1 MSGIRIAALGLGA
14 VLTAGAVCGVPL
26 LANGKSSAGSEKQPQ
41 AVAVS
46 EEPLATPEPGELG
59 NPRSSYKL
67 GSAKSLEGKNL
78 IYSLF
83 VDTPDA
89 KWTDRDK
96 KKALQ
101 NLEIAKEYIETEAK
115 SYRKKVD
122 LVVDFEENEDLTGSA
137 RINFSLK
144 DGEDYE
150 EALDEEIAA
159 WFDEQIDYEA
169 LCKEYKAKGI
179 AMIVFVNHK
188 GSTYAICYDGIDNP
202 KESLVMFAGEVP
214 AVYAHEILHLFGAHD
229 LYEDAEYTEEV
240 CEYVKKAYPDEIMY
254 TVTDKNGR
262 LNDSEIQNELS
273 PITAYHLGWV
283 NYIEEIDVFP
293 QLKR

>member
-96 KKALQ
+96 KKVLQ

-150 EALDEEIAA
+150 EALDEEITA

-179 AMIVFVNHK
+179 ATIVFVNHK

-273 PITAYHLGWV
+273 PITAYHLGWA

>member
-1 MSGIRIAALGLGA
+1 MSGIRIAALRLGV
-14 VLTAGAVCGVPL
+14 VLAAGAVCGTPL
-26 LANGKSSAGSEKQPQ
+26 LADGKSSTDSGRQPQ
-41 AVAVS
+41 AAAVG
-46 EEPLATPEPGELG
+46 EELSAAPEPGELG

-89 KWTDRDK
+89 EWTDRDK
-96 KKALQ
+96 KKALK
-101 NLEIAKEYIETEAK
+101 NLEIAKEYIEAEAK
-115 SYRKKVD
+115 DYHKKAE
-122 LVVDFEENEDLTGSA
+122 LVVDFEENEDLTGNA
-137 RINFSLK
+137 RIHFSLK

-150 EALDEEIAA
+150 EALDEEIAG
-159 WFDEQIDYEA
+159 WLEDQIDYEA
-169 LCKEYKAKGI
+169 LTKEYKAKGI
-179 AMIVFVNHK
+179 ATIVFVNHK
-188 GSTYAICYDGIDNP
+188 GSTYAICYDGVDNP
-202 KESLVMFAGEVP
+202 QESLVMFAGEVP

-254 TVTDKNGR
+254 TVKDEKGR
-262 LNDSEIQNELS
+262 LNNSEIQNELS
-273 PITAYHLGWV
+273 PVTAYHLGWV

>member
-1 MSGIRIAALGLGA
+1 M
-14 VLTAGAVCGVPL
+14 PL
-26 LANGKSSAGSEKQPQ
+26 LVDGKSSTDSGKQPQ
-41 AVAVS
+41 TAAVG
-46 EEPLATPEPGELG
+46 EELSAAPEPGELG
-59 NPRSSYKL
+59 NPRSSYKI
-67 GSAKSLEGKNL
+67 GSARSLEGKNL

-89 KWTDRDK
+89 EWTDRDK
-96 KKALQ
+96 KKALKK
-101 NLEIAKEYIETEAK
+101 LEIAKEYIETEAK
-115 SYRKKVD
+115 SYHKKVD

-159 WFDEQIDYEA
+159 WLDEQIDYEA
-169 LCKEYKAKGI
+169 LTKEYKAKGI
-179 AMIVFVNHK
+179 ATIVFVNHK
-188 GSTYAICYDGIDNP
+188 GSTYAICYDGVDNP
-202 KESLVMFAGEVP
+202 QESLVMFAGEVP

-254 TVTDKNGR
+254 TVKDENGR
-262 LNDSEIQNELS
+262 LNNSEIQNELS

>member
-1 MSGIRIAALGLGA
+1 MSGIRIAALRLGV
-14 VLTAGAVCGVPL
+14 VLTAGVVCGMPL
-26 LANGKSSAGSEKQPQ
+26 LVDGKSSTDSGQQPQ
-41 AVAVS
+41 TAAVS
-46 EEPLATPEPGELG
+46 EELLAAPEPGELG

-67 GSAKSLEGKNL
+67 GSARSLEGKNL

-96 KKALQ
+96 KKALK
-101 NLEIAKEYIETEAK
+101 NLKIAKEYIEAEAK
-115 SYRKKVD
+115 DYHKKAD
-122 LVVDFEENEDLTGSA
+122 LVVDFEENEDLTGNA
-137 RINFSLK
+137 RIHFSLK
-144 DGEDYE
+144 DGKDYE
-150 EALDEEIAA
+150 EALDEEIAG
-159 WFDEQIDYEA
+159 WLEDQIDYEA
-169 LCKEYKAKGI
+169 LTKEYKAKGI
-179 AMIVFVNHK
+179 ATIVFVNHK
-188 GSTYAICYDGIDNP
+188 GSTYAICYDGVDNP
-202 KESLVMFAGEVP
+202 QESLVMFAGEVP

-254 TVTDKNGR
+254 TVKDEKGR
-262 LNDSEIQNELS
+262 LNNSEIQNELS
-273 PITAYHLGWV
+273 PVTAYHLGWV

>member
-1 MSGIRIAALGLGA
+1 MSGMRIAALGLGA
-14 VLTAGAVCGVPL
+14 VLAAGAVCGVPL
-26 LANGKSSAGSEKQPQ
+26 LADGKSSAGSEKQPQ

-46 EEPLATPEPGELG
+46 EEPSATPEPGELG

-96 KKALQ
+96 KKALK

-115 SYRKKVD
+115 SYHKKVD

-150 EALDEEIAA
+150 EALDEEIAG
-159 WFDEQIDYEA
+159 WLDEQIDYEA

-179 AMIVFVNHK
+179 ATIVFANHK
-188 GSTYAICYDGIDNP
+188 GSTYAICYDGVDNP
-202 KESLVMFAGEVP
+202 QESLVMFAGEVP

-254 TVTDKNGR
+254 TVKDEEGR
-262 LNDSEIQNELS
+262 LNSSEIQNELS

>member
-150 EALDEEIAA
+150 EALDEEITA

-179 AMIVFVNHK
+179 ATIVFVNHK

-273 PITAYHLGWV
+273 PITAYHLGWA

>member
-14 VLTAGAVCGVPL
+14 VLIAEAVCGMPLQAAGKGSVKQTPVPT
-26 LANGKSSAGSEKQPQ
+26 
-41 AVAVS
+41 VTVS

-78 IYSLF
+78 VYSLF

-96 KKALQ
+96 KKALK
-101 NLEIAKEYIETEAK
+101 NLEIAKDYIETEAK
-115 SYRKKVD
+115 SYHKKVD

-150 EALDEEIAA
+150 EALDEEIAG
-159 WFDEQIDYEA
+159 WLEDQIDYEA
-169 LCKEYKAKGI
+169 LTKEYKAKGI

-188 GSTYAICYDGIDNP
+188 GSTYAICYDGVDNP
-202 KESLVMFAGEVP
+202 QESLVMFAGEVP

-254 TVTDKNGR
+254 TVKDEDGH
-262 LNDSEIQNELS
+262 LNNSEIQNELS

>member
-14 VLTAGAVCGVPL
+14 VLTAGAVCGMPLQAAGKGSAKQTPVPT
-26 LANGKSSAGSEKQPQ
+26 AT
-41 AVAVS
+41 VS
-46 EEPLATPEPGELG
+46 EEPSATPEPGELG

-67 GSAKSLEGKNL
+67 GSAKNLEGKNL

-96 KKALQ
+96 KKALK

-115 SYRKKVD
+115 SYHKKVD

-159 WFDEQIDYEA
+159 WLDEQIDYEA
-169 LCKEYKAKGI
+169 LTKEYKAKGI
-179 AMIVFVNHK
+179 ATIVFVNHK
-188 GSTYAICYDGIDNP
+188 GSTYAICYDGVDNP
-202 KESLVMFAGEVP
+202 QESLVMFAGEVP

-240 CEYVKKAYPDEIMY
+240 CEYVKKAYPGEIMY
-254 TVTDKNGR
+254 TVKDENGR
-262 LNDSEIQNELS
+262 LNNSEIQNELS

>member
-1 MSGIRIAALGLGA
+1 MSGISISALGLGA
-14 VLTAGAVCGVPL
+14 VLTAGAVCGMPLQAAGKGSAKQTPVPT
-26 LANGKSSAGSEKQPQ
+26 AT
-41 AVAVS
+41 VS
-46 EEPLATPEPGELG
+46 EEPSATPEPGELG

-96 KKALQ
+96 KKALK

-115 SYRKKVD
+115 SYHKKVD

-159 WFDEQIDYEA
+159 WLDEQIDYEA
-169 LCKEYKAKGI
+169 LTKEYKAKGI
-179 AMIVFVNHK
+179 ATIVFVNHK
-188 GSTYAICYDGIDNP
+188 GSTYAICYDGVDNP
-202 KESLVMFAGEVP
+202 QESLVMFAGEVP

-240 CEYVKKAYPDEIMY
+240 CEYVKKAYPGEIMY
-254 TVTDKNGR
+254 TVKDENGR
-262 LNDSEIQNELS
+262 LNNSEIQNELS

>member
-46 EEPLATPEPGELG
+46 EEPLATPKPGELG

-96 KKALQ
+96 KKVLQ

-179 AMIVFVNHK
+179 ATIVFVNHK

-273 PITAYHLGWV
+273 PITAYHLGWA

>member
-179 AMIVFVNHK
+179 ATIVFVNHK

-273 PITAYHLGWV
+273 PITAYHLGWA